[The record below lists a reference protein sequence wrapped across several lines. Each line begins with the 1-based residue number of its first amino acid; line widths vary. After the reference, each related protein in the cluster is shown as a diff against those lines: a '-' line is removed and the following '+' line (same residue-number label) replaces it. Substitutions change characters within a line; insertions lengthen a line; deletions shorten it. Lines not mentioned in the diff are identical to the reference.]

1 MFKHPETKAVSVGS
15 CVNIWKVLSLN
26 LQGAAFFGTTNF
38 PSREMEKF

>member
-1 MFKHPETKAVSVGS
+1 MFKHPETKPVSVGS

-26 LQGAAFFGTTNF
+26 LQGAAFFGTKNF